1 MKWGNRSLLVRILQ
15 CGNMSRARE
24 LRKKL
29 GGAYFYKQYVSNR
42 KVRAL
47 QKQIPQYFVET
58 VVASLT
64 VGCVK
69 IEAVLYRRNDR
80 LILGY
85 DVFVKDDSESPEWII
100 YDSPEDEVVLKEKE
114 ILKVLER
121 VVAENNLSYT
131 ECCFESLDGKKIC
144 KQGKIRR

>member
-1 MKWGNRSLLVRILQ
+1 
-15 CGNMSRARE
+15 MSRARE

-69 IEAVLYRRNDR
+69 IEAVLYRRNER

-100 YDSPEDEVVLKEKE
+100 YDSPEEEVVLKEKDMLE
-114 ILKVLER
+114 TLER
-121 VVAENNLSYT
+121 IVAEKNLSYT

-144 KQGKIRR
+144 KHGKIRR

>member
-1 MKWGNRSLLVRILQ
+1 
-15 CGNMSRARE
+15 MSRARE

-29 GGAYFYKQYVSNR
+29 KGDYFYKQYVSNR
-42 KVRAL
+42 KVRVL
-47 QKQIPQYFVET
+47 QKKIPQYFVET
-58 VVASLT
+58 VVASLI

>member
-1 MKWGNRSLLVRILQ
+1 
-15 CGNMSRARE
+15 MSRARE

-29 GGAYFYKQYVSNR
+29 KGDYFYKQYVSNR
-42 KVRAL
+42 KVRIL
-47 QKQIPQYFVET
+47 QKKIPQYFVET

-69 IEAVLYRRNDR
+69 IEAVLYRRNDC

-114 ILKVLER
+114 ILKVLEQ

>member
-1 MKWGNRSLLVRILQ
+1 
-15 CGNMSRARE
+15 MSRARE

-29 GGAYFYKQYVSNR
+29 KGDYFYKQYVSNR
-42 KVRAL
+42 KVRVL
-47 QKQIPQYFVET
+47 QKKIPQYFVET